1 VKAPRAR
8 VAKKAAPATP
18 EVPAAQPIAKTRTK
32 RLQEPE
38 QDQLAPAPVE
48 FLPQAT
54 TVAKTKPVAQAKK
67 KKAVA
72 RVKPVEKAPAAQA
85 KPRAKSQPKPQAK
98 SQPKPQAKSQP
109 KPQAKAKP
117 APAARRPTKPT
128 TLSVSPLDINTE
140 LAAEVAANMV
150 LNHMLPNPTTGPSQ
164 RVVTTATNA
173 NLPKRETSTFKHL
186 KESVANPTSHHLDGL
201 FGVIAT
207 KKQPRLPFNRYASVP
222 TQHFDKG
229 FGIDVK
235 RTNLLR
241 RKAG

>member
-1 VKAPRAR
+1 
-8 VAKKAAPATP
+8 VAKKAAPVTP
-18 EVPAAQPIAKTRTK
+18 ESPAVQPTTKTRTK
-32 RLQEPE
+32 RLPEPK

-67 KKAVA
+67 KAVA
-72 RVKPVEKAPAAQA
+72 RLKPPEKAPAAHA
-85 KPRAKSQPKPQAK
+85 
-98 SQPKPQAKSQP
+98 KPQAKSQP

>member
-1 VKAPRAR
+1 
-8 VAKKAAPATP
+8 
-18 EVPAAQPIAKTRTK
+18 VPAAQPIAKTRTK

-54 TVAKTKPVAQAKK
+54 TVAKTKPVAQAK

-128 TLSVSPLDINTE
+128 TLSVSPLDINTA

-150 LNHMLPNPTTGPSQ
+150 LNHMLPNPRTGPSQ
-164 RVVTTATNA
+164 RAATTATNA

-186 KESVANPTSHHLDGL
+186 KESVANPPSHHLDGL
-201 FGVIAT
+201 FGAIAT

-235 RTNLLR
+235 RTNLPR